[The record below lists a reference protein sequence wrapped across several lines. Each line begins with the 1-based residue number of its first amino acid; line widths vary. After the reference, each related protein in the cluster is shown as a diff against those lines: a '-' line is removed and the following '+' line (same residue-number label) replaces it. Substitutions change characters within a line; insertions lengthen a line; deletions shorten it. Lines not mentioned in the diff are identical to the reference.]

1 MRNFN
6 NRSVAWLGV
15 ACGTVAALALIV
27 YVPRL
32 RVSGISRHGTVQPDL
47 DVGDVLCGS
56 DGVKL
61 KTNSKGWLV
70 LASSESCGVCRIER
84 PFENELLIGA
94 RDLGYTPY
102 AIVGPA
108 PNQDSLVES
117 FRQSGVQV
125 VRANPGSVGA
135 SRVPALFVLDKQ
147 GKIVSRWIGSVPKSR
162 RQSFLTDL
170 LSGSPLQHYGRIS
183 TQELAGLLKEP
194 GPIQLVG
201 LRPPPA
207 PLRRVSEYKV
217 IPINDPI
224 VRANYEL
231 DWNVRTFVD
240 CGTATTSYECQAA
253 AFELAAMNFV
263 EVSAVDLP
271 RRSGSCSK

>member
-1 MRNFN
+1 M
-6 NRSVAWLGV
+6 
-15 ACGTVAALALIV
+15 
-27 YVPRL
+27 
-32 RVSGISRHGTVQPDL
+32 QPDL

-61 KTNSKGWLV
+61 KTNRKGWLV

-162 RQSFLTDL
+162 RQLSWNGSTVWIALTALWKDC
-170 LSGSPLQHYGRIS
+170 S

-263 EVSAVDLP
+263 EVSAVEGR
-271 RRSGSCSK
+271 RRSGSCSEVATRHLPVSLARGVILSLPTNTYIRQRRYC